1 MKKSYRDDN
10 GEKVFRYSIRKYHF
24 GAASVAVAALM
35 FFANGAVAASETI
48 TPTTAS
54 DIVKVDSDSNADGDP
69 GTSDEE
75 DSSKVSTRQP
85 LELKSVDELKGQ
97 EAPVEENN
105 QVQAAAES
113 ETTGVE
119 SNSAQ
124 PETNP
129 DSQEAPQAEGEGK
142 QDQSTPVSNQPSSTS
157 LLQPRTLKNNQSDYD
172 PIPLGDDEDDEDD
185 EDDVRDGLFSS
196 ENPVTTIQPR
206 SSRSVQPKENSSG
219 VHSVRA
225 EAKKNRF
232 GQVKGKNLIHGDDP
246 ANYIK
251 FKDANNQEVQK
262 PAGVDV
268 AWAEKPSTTQEGLHK
283 TGRIKITYH
292 LTNEDG
298 IEVNREEF
306 VTINTPVYHATLT
319 QNRYV
324 ATYGGEFIDRRNPT
338 DGRRYINYNAKS
350 HFQLNNLRAYWEHS
364 SGANGSIY
372 SSVIRDW
379 NTRYL
384 GKKREKLMVRYP
396 SDDGIYRSNSDDG
409 GERYEILEGT
419 FIVKPVKPSIQT
431 SLGKV
436 GKNTL
441 TVNNVNSGTTV
452 VAYDMANPR
461 NPREIGRVIV
471 PKDGDYRIKNGIEL
485 TLNPGQVLRKDQ
497 KIATKVIYEI
507 TNTDQRTE
515 SDSSDTLTVKE
526 SLVANGIHVIGG
538 ETYTGNIKDR
548 IRYND
553 NVDPEHRGTLP
564 GNATASW
571 AQNPN
576 YTTLGTRNY
585 TANVTIPGRGSATV
599 DVPVHVY
606 APASLKASSY
616 NNKQGTLSNG
626 TEAENYI
633 QFRDG
638 NATIDKPNNVTVRW
652 KDGQAPDVSRPGTQ
666 QKTIEVV
673 YPGNDGPSSTVIREY
688 QVTFTSYHAQAQK
701 REYTRTI
708 GENFAST
715 TAKSY
720 VKKADGSP
728 ELPQETEYAWKKDE
742 TANREYGSETWG
754 KVNDDWLGKK
764 TNKIKVYY
772 PNADGGNNKA
782 DNLAEETEEITFIT
796 KPAKPR
802 IASNLTGQ
810 AGTRSNVVIQN
821 ATPGTTLELRDGDTV
836 LGKVEVPKNNS
847 LYSQL
852 TTATITPT
860 ADIPASANITVK
872 SIYSPNNQDQR
883 VESDSSDAVA
893 STQITVSAKGTIQT
907 LAGTGHIAGLS
918 NLNKATLS
926 TLLNLSDGSAV
937 ADGTTG
943 RWESGQN
950 IAKGQAGTR
959 TEKLFV
965 RLPGHTKEQEVT
977 FTVKT
982 LAVPSA
988 KAVVKDKG
996 QDIVADDLSNYVTVE
1011 GQTGLSWK
1019 GNPSKVE
1026 VGKTLPKIKVT
1037 YPRAGQNGI
1046 AVTDI
1051 QDQEVDAKVYSL
1063 EVNGVAKTRVT
1074 VGEVFDPVAADYVTQ
1089 VANTET
1095 LPSGVSYA
1103 WKNGNKPSSA
1113 RVGKETYTVETS
1125 FGIGNDVPAE
1135 LRGQK
1140 VETQVEVT
1148 VLSTKPS
1155 QPELGQN
1162 RNDLAITA
1170 VVGKEN
1176 ANKAVITFR
1185 DDADQEQTVTFEKGA
1200 NNQWDKVGGTNQPTV
1215 QILNNNDGTATVHLT
1230 AGTAKVGSSVS
1241 IKQQKADSDYS
1252 EAATLVAKERLD
1264 GVSATSKDDGSVD
1277 VVVVP
1282 SEAKKA
1288 SVTYTPEGQNQAK
1301 TVELAKAQDGTWS
1314 APANSGLLVNKDNTT
1329 GILTITVP
1337 ASQVA
1342 DGSKVVG
1349 NADND
1354 SKLSIDAE
1362 ARAKAPQPVEFDSSI
1377 RHNGDIV
1384 LTLPNNADTATIN
1397 YPVSDTELKT
1407 ATATKGQDGSWTLS
1421 PDSGLELAST
1431 NGVTKITLAYT
1442 KLSGNRTVTA
1452 SAKAGSGEGESKER
1466 TFTKTVPEH
1475 TTPTTQNV
1483 VIAANATPTDDQ
1495 LLTGVIANNK
1505 QSVAAKQTQ
1514 TAIAAGTTKEIPAT
1528 LTYTDGST
1536 EEITITVQSKPTAP
1550 TVNGLESRAR
1560 VAVPG
1565 LLSTARTITGQ
1576 AMQGAEKVKLTLQN
1590 GSEKEVD
1597 VAADGSWSYT
1607 LAADEFL
1614 TQTISNSNAKY
1625 SSTKIRLV
1633 QVKDG
1638 LESEPKDIDILM
1650 GRATIDTPL
1659 RAGRDITLHIPH
1671 DTTSGYIRIGGSVER
1686 GGVDI
1691 GLKKVNGVWTL
1702 DTDANRASKLELVSE
1717 TDPTNPALTKVT
1729 LKVKATDDA
1738 SYSPPFTIGG
1748 DSGNVKFR
1756 AHYYSGRDI
1765 GAVVPMGRQ
1774 GQFEWILSGQPT
1786 NTRPTVGW
1794 ETGKEIQDG
1803 QKIPS
1808 PTVDELKDFFKG
1820 EDAED
1825 DAGLTVGYSA
1835 SNRGKLRVRLYTSG
1849 TNQTVRTNAQ
1859 GRIDPGNYR
1868 LLLSTIDAAG
1878 VESNILE
1885 RNVIIQSYA
1894 DYYRDAV
1901 QYPTTAQKVTYSDTD
1916 ITNGNFTTAAKTR
1929 FKDKIEEINRQN
1941 TQLPTS
1947 TTYSVGNTDD
1957 KERVAVL
1964 GFPDGSTIDIS
1975 HSQVAKPDVPTI
1987 TPTDTEQQGMPK
1999 VTDADREISG
2009 TALQNATKVTL
2020 KLQTGKGIE
2029 IVKEITVNNTKD
2041 FDALVPGEGLLKN
2054 GVWKYKLADGQ
2065 YLRQT
2070 DATAE
2075 PGSSSLPLKATQ
2087 TVFDAVSDDTSIYV
2101 ANKRTVEGKT
2111 IEGEVGSPDLKKYI
2125 DKPQDAVVYKEK
2137 GQEKP
2142 FPSDFIA
2149 KWENTP
2155 NFDTV
2160 GTFTYKVKFYEKDGN
2175 TPADHIS
2182 EGVDVTFVVKSKA
2195 PATLIH
2201 TNRDNG
2207 ETLVNVPQDADEVVF
2222 SIPRS
2227 DTAVDTITVKKS
2239 EGWTAT
2245 GIQKRDN
2252 TWVFPANSVHGNRTV
2267 TAVATAGKGDT
2278 KSVETPTLITTL
2290 AHDVTVNEITKPT
2303 KGNPTSQDLL
2313 DAVEATNKKSVALKQ
2328 GENYPETFGTHQ
2340 IHLIVTYQD
2349 DSTEEK
2355 VANYTVPDTRDA
2367 AKDDIDTKA
2376 TAKKNDIEA
2385 DDQLTTEEK
2394 QAAKDKVDAAA
2405 QSAKDAVTA
2414 ATTND
2419 GVTQAQNDGTTAVN
2433 NVDTTP
2439 QAKPSA
2445 KAEIDAKVQDANN
2458 AIDQNPD
2465 LTDDERREA
2474 KKAVKD
2480 AADEAKANID
2490 KATSAGELTT
2500 AKNNGLDKLNEP
2512 HDASVKQK
2520 AKDDI
2525 DTKATAKKND
2535 IEADDQ
2541 LTTEEKQAAK
2551 DKVDAAAQSGT
2562 NPVTPPSTTR
2572 SRRTPPRRSRRSVGF
2587 VGNSQTGTTPSAV
2600 DKSELQSLVEDLE
2613 RRLQDLADLSPESL
2627 EEAQRILR
2635 EAQVA
2640 LANDS
2645 LTAQELAE
2653 LLAKVRQALN
2663 SIQAGTSAD
2672 KSPSTSDSNKEA
2684 ESAKEPTNATD
2695 VPLYGVF
2702 GAAVLSLLGA
2712 LLFAVARKKN
2722 SQLDKLSRELDQL
2735 LVELEAS
2742 DKDKK
2747 GLGKAKKLA
2756 KKARIFVDSQQKD
2769 PQKEAELISE
2779 IKTILSQLRE
2789 GV

>member
-129 DSQEAPQAEGEGK
+129 ASQEAPQAEGEGK
-142 QDQSTPVSNQPSSTS
+142 QDQSTHVSNQTSSTS
-157 LLQPRTLKNNQSDYD
+157 LLQPRTLKNKQSDYD

-185 EDDVRDGLFSS
+185 EDDVRDELFSS

-206 SSRSVQPKENSSG
+206 SPRSVPPKENSSE
-219 VHSVRA
+219 VKV
-225 EAKKNRF
+225 EAKQSRF

-246 ANYIK
+246 VNYIK
-251 FKDANNQEVQK
+251 FKDANNREIQK
-262 PAGVDV
+262 PDGVEV
-268 AWAEKPSTTQEGLHK
+268 TWSEKPSTAQEGLNK
-283 TGRIKITYH
+283 TGRIKIAYY
-292 LTNEDG
+292 LTSESG
-298 IEVNREEF
+298 VAVKQEKF
-306 VTINTPVYHATLT
+306 VTISTPVYHATLI

-461 NPREIGRVIV
+461 NPREIGRVSV
-471 PKDGDYRIKNGIEL
+471 PKDRDYRIKNGIEL
-485 TLNPGQVLRKDQ
+485 TLNSGEVLRKDQ

-538 ETYTGNIKDR
+538 ETYTGNVKDR

-553 NVDPEHRGTLP
+553 DTDADRRTALP
-564 GNATASW
+564 NNASASW
-571 AQNPN
+571 VQNPD
-576 YTTLGTRNY
+576 YSRLGTRNY
-585 TANVTIPGRGSATV
+585 SANVRIPGQGDARV

-688 QVTFTSYHAQAQK
+688 QVTFTSYHVQAQK

-708 GENFAST
+708 GENFTST

-872 SIYSPNNQDQR
+872 SIYSPNNQEQR

-1063 EVNGVAKTRVT
+1063 EVNGTAKTRVT

-1215 QILNNNDGTATVHLT
+1215 QILNNNNDGTATVHLT

-1277 VVVVP
+1277 VVVP

-1288 SVTYTPEGQNQAK
+1288 SVTYTPEGQSQAK
-1301 TVELAKAQDGTWS
+1301 TVELAKGQDGTWS

-1349 NADND
+1349 NADSD

-1384 LTLPNNADTATIN
+1384 LTLPNNADRATIN

-1407 ATATKGQDGSWTLS
+1407 ATATKGQDGSWRLS

-1466 TFTKTVPEH
+1466 TFTKTVPAH

-1765 GAVVPMGRQ
+1765 GAIVPMGRQ

-1901 QYPTTAQKVTYSDTD
+1901 QYPTPAQKVTYSDTD

-2376 TAKKNDIEA
+2376 KAKKNDIEA

-2458 AIDQNPD
+2458 AIDQNQD

-2525 DTKATAKKND
+2525 DTKAKAKKND

-2613 RRLQDLADLSPESL
+2613 RRLQDLADLSPEAL
-2627 EEAQRILR
+2627 EEAQSILR

-2645 LTAQELAE
+2645 LTAQELTE

-2672 KSPSTSDSNKEA
+2672 KSPSTSNSNKEA

-2756 KKARIFVDSQQKD
+2756 KKARTFVDSQQKD